1 MTSMDGDVVDMANIK
16 PMLDRTTKIQRQ
28 VNGDLQW
35 RVIVYDGALGKQ
47 VERLAVGLTDARRL
61 RDVLRANVAAG
72 RPGNP
77 PAHAASLAKPGQ
89 RQAGARVEALTVNQW
104 APLFLRY
111 YAVTRDGSPRPA
123 TSMESAT
130 QRLER
135 YILPFIG
142 DRTMESLTLAELEDM
157 IANLRRIN
165 GDPLAQSSKESVS
178 STLKTVW
185 TLAKRRGVISANVA
199 ADLPTS
205 WGGAAASSRRLIKPS
220 LTAVDALAEAMGELG
235 DVVLL
240 LACTGMRWEEASGAW
255 TSDVDLDKRLLS
267 CQRVSPVVRGRR
279 VPPGTTMKSR
289 HARRDILIVD
299 QAVEPLQRLLAR
311 AGSASG
317 VEPVLVTGQRG
328 RGPLHYRTWRNKL
341 SQAQAATGVTY
352 TAHQLRHVYA
362 SILIGSGMEDAKI
375 ARYMGHSNANYTRAL
390 YGHWFPEDSRADA
403 DQLSAA
409 IGAIRARESA
419 IAQGL
424 ELSRQ

>member
-1 MTSMDGDVVDMANIK
+1 MTPMDGIVDDMANIK
-16 PMLDRTTKIQRQ
+16 PMLDRATKIQRQ
-28 VNGDLQW
+28 VNGELQW

-47 VERLAVGLTDARRL
+47 VERLAVGLTEARRL
-61 RDVLRANVAAG
+61 REVLRANVAAAK
-72 RPGNP
+72 PGIG
-77 PAHAASLAKPGQ
+77 PAHAASRAKPGQ
-89 RQAGARVEALTVNQW
+89 RHAGASVQALTVNQW

-123 TSMESAT
+123 TSMESAS

-157 IANLRRIN
+157 VANLRKVN

-185 TLAKRRGVISANVA
+185 TLAKRRGVISVNAA

-220 LTAVDALAEAMGELG
+220 LTAVDALAGAMGELG

-240 LACTGMRWEEASGAW
+240 LAFTGMRWEEASGAW
-255 TSDVDLDKRLLS
+255 TSDVDLEQRLLS
-267 CQRVSPVVRGRR
+267 CQRVSPVVRGKR

-317 VEPVLVTGQRG
+317 AEPVLVTGERG

-341 SQAQAATGVTY
+341 SEAQAATGLTY

-362 SILIGSGMEDAKI
+362 SILIDSGMEDAKI

-419 IAQGL
+419 IAKGL

>member
-1 MTSMDGDVVDMANIK
+1 MDDDVVDMANIK

-35 RVIVYDGALGKQ
+35 RVIVYDGTLGKQ
-47 VERLAVGLTDARRL
+47 VERLAAGLPEARRL

-72 RPGNP
+72 KPGNP

-185 TLAKRRGVISANVA
+185 TLAKRRGVINANVA

-328 RGPLHYRTWRNKL
+328 RGPLRYRTWRNKL

>member
-1 MTSMDGDVVDMANIK
+1 MANIK

-35 RVIVYDGALGKQ
+35 RVIVYDGTLSKQ
-47 VERLAVGLTDARRL
+47 VERLAVGLTEACRL

-72 RPGNP
+72 KPGNP
-77 PAHAASLAKPGQ
+77 PAHASSLAKPGQ

-157 IANLRRIN
+157 IANLRKIN

-185 TLAKRRGVISANVA
+185 TLAKRRGVINANVA

>member
-1 MTSMDGDVVDMANIK
+1 MDGDVVDMANIK
-16 PMLDRTTKIQRQ
+16 PMLDRTTKTQRQ
-28 VNGDLQW
+28 VNGVLQW

-47 VERLAVGLTDARRL
+47 VERLAVGLPDARRL

-77 PAHAASLAKPGQ
+77 PALAASLAKPGQ

-157 IANLRRIN
+157 IANLRKIN

-185 TLAKRRGVISANVA
+185 TLAKRRGVINANVA

-341 SQAQAATGVTY
+341 SQAHAATGVTY

-424 ELSRQ
+424 ELGRQ

>member
-1 MTSMDGDVVDMANIK
+1 MTRADANDDDMTGIK
-16 PMLDRTTKIQRQ
+16 PMLDRVTKIQRQ
-28 VNGDLQW
+28 VDGELQW
-35 RVIVYDGALGKQ
+35 RVIVYDSGLGKQ
-47 VERLAVGLTDARRL
+47 VERLAVGLTEARRL
-61 RDVLRANVAAG
+61 RHALRANAAAAKLG
-72 RPGNP
+72 RP
-77 PAHAASLAKPGQ
+77 PAHASSLSRASQ
-89 RQAGARVEALTVNQW
+89 RQAGSSIHALTVNQW

-123 TSMESAT
+123 TSMESAS

-142 DRTMESLTLAELEDM
+142 DRTMESLTLPELEDM
-157 IANLRRIN
+157 IAGLRKVN
-165 GDPLAQSSKESVS
+165 GDPLAQSSKGSVS

-185 TLAKRRGVISANVA
+185 SLAKRRGVIDVNVA
-199 ADLPTS
+199 ADLPAS
-205 WGGAAASSRRLIKPS
+205 WGGAAASSRRLIRPS
-220 LTAVDALAEAMGELG
+220 LTAVDALADAMGELG

-240 LACTGMRWEEASGAW
+240 LAFTGLRWEEASGAW
-255 TSDVDLDKRLLS
+255 TSDVDLEQRLLS
-267 CQRVSPVVRGRR
+267 CRRVSPVVRGKR

-289 HARRDILIVD
+289 YARREILIVD

-311 AGSASG
+311 AGSSSG
-317 VEPVLVTGQRG
+317 AEPVLVTGERG

-341 SQAQAATGVTY
+341 IEAQAATGLTY

-362 SILIGSGMEDAKI
+362 SILIDSGMEDAKI

-403 DQLSAA
+403 NQLSAA

-419 IAQGL
+419 IAKSL

>member
-28 VNGDLQW
+28 VNGVLQW

-47 VERLAVGLTDARRL
+47 VERLAVGLPDARRL

-77 PAHAASLAKPGQ
+77 PALAASLAKPGQ

-157 IANLRRIN
+157 IANLRKIN

-185 TLAKRRGVISANVA
+185 TLAKRRGVINANVA

-205 WGGAAASSRRLIKPS
+205 WGGAAASSRRLNKPS

-299 QAVEPLQRLLAR
+299 QVVEPLQRLLAR

-317 VEPVLVTGQRG
+317 VEPVLMTGQRG
-328 RGPLHYRTWRNKL
+328 RGPLHYPHVAH
-341 SQAQAATGVTY
+341 QAQPGAGRDWRGLHGTPVEARLRE
-352 TAHQLRHVYA
+352 HLDRLRHGGRQDRPVHGP
-362 SILIGSGMEDAKI
+362 LK
-375 ARYMGHSNANYTRAL
+375 RAL
-390 YGHWFPEDSRADA
+390 HPSPVRPLVPGGQPSRRRPVVGSHRCHPSARVSDSP
-403 DQLSAA
+403 
-409 IGAIRARESA
+409 GP
-419 IAQGL
+419 
-424 ELSRQ
+424 

>member
-1 MTSMDGDVVDMANIK
+1 MTRVDTSNDDMTGIK
-16 PMLDRTTKIQRQ
+16 PMIDRATKLQRQ
-28 VNGDLQW
+28 VDGELQW

-47 VERLAVGLTDARRL
+47 VERLAVGLAEARRL
-61 RDVLRANVAAG
+61 RQALRANAAAAKLG
-72 RPGNP
+72 RPS
-77 PAHAASLAKPGQ
+77 AHPSGLSKAGQ
-89 RQAGARVEALTVNQW
+89 RQAGSTPHALTVNQW

-123 TSMESAT
+123 TSMESAS

-142 DRTMESLTLAELEDM
+142 DRSMDSLTLPELEDM
-157 IANLRRIN
+157 IADLRKVN

-185 TLAKRRGVISANVA
+185 SLAKRRGVIDVNVA
-199 ADLPTS
+199 ADLPAS
-205 WGGAAASSRRLIKPS
+205 WGGAAASSRRLIRPS
-220 LTAVDALAEAMGELG
+220 LTAVDALADAMGELG

-240 LACTGMRWEEASGAW
+240 LAFTGLRWEEASGAW
-255 TSDVDLDKRLLS
+255 TSDVDLEQRLLS
-267 CQRVSPVVRGRR
+267 CRRVSPVVRGKR

-289 HARRDILIVD
+289 YARREILIVD

-311 AGSASG
+311 AGSSSG
-317 VEPVLVTGQRG
+317 AEPVLVTGERG

-341 SQAQAATGVTY
+341 SEAQAATGSTY

-362 SILIGSGMEDAKI
+362 SILIDSGMEDAKI

-403 DQLSAA
+403 IQLSAA

-419 IAQGL
+419 IAKGL
-424 ELSRQ
+424 ELSRE

>member
-28 VNGDLQW
+28 VNGVLQW

-47 VERLAVGLTDARRL
+47 VERLAVGLTEARRL
-61 RDVLRANVAAG
+61 REVLRANVAAG
-72 RPGNP
+72 KPGNP
-77 PAHAASLAKPGQ
+77 PAHAARLIRPGH
-89 RQAGARVEALTVNQW
+89 RQAGASLGALTVNQW

-111 YAVTRDGSPRPA
+111 YAVARDGSPRPA
-123 TSMESAT
+123 TSMESAS

-135 YILPFIG
+135 YTLPFIG

-157 IANLRRIN
+157 IANLRKVN

-178 STLKTVW
+178 STIKTVW
-185 TLAKRRGVISANVA
+185 TLAKRRGVINANVA

-220 LTAVDALAEAMGELG
+220 LTAVDALAAAMGELG

-240 LACTGMRWEEASGAW
+240 FAFTGMRWEEASGAW
-255 TSDVDLDKRLLS
+255 TSDVDLEQRLLS
-267 CQRVSPVVRGRR
+267 CQRVSPVVRGKR
-279 VPPGTTMKSR
+279 VPPGTIMKSR

-299 QAVEPLQRLLAR
+299 QAVEPLRRLLAR

-317 VEPVLVTGQRG
+317 AEPVLGTGERG

-341 SQAQAATGVTY
+341 REAQAATGVSY

-403 DQLSAA
+403 DQLSAV

>member
-1 MTSMDGDVVDMANIK
+1 MTSMDGIVDDMANIK
-16 PMLDRTTKIQRQ
+16 PMLDRATKIQRQ
-28 VNGDLQW
+28 VNGELQW

-47 VERLAVGLTDARRL
+47 VERLAVGLTEARRL
-61 RDVLRANVAAG
+61 REVLRANVAAAK
-72 RPGNP
+72 PGIG

-89 RQAGARVEALTVNQW
+89 RHAGASVQALTVNQW

-123 TSMESAT
+123 TSMESAS

-157 IANLRRIN
+157 VANLRKVN

-185 TLAKRRGVISANVA
+185 TLAKRRGVISVNAA

-220 LTAVDALAEAMGELG
+220 LTAVDALAGAMGELG

-240 LACTGMRWEEASGAW
+240 LAFTGMRWEEASGAW
-255 TSDVDLDKRLLS
+255 TSDVDLAQRLLS
-267 CQRVSPVVRGRR
+267 CQRVSPVVRGKR

-299 QAVEPLQRLLAR
+299 QAV
-311 AGSASG
+311 
-317 VEPVLVTGQRG
+317 
-328 RGPLHYRTWRNKL
+328 
-341 SQAQAATGVTY
+341 
-352 TAHQLRHVYA
+352 
-362 SILIGSGMEDAKI
+362 
-375 ARYMGHSNANYTRAL
+375 
-390 YGHWFPEDSRADA
+390 
-403 DQLSAA
+403 
-409 IGAIRARESA
+409 
-419 IAQGL
+419 
-424 ELSRQ
+424 

>member
-1 MTSMDGDVVDMANIK
+1 MDDDVVDMANIK

-35 RVIVYDGALGKQ
+35 RVIVYDGTLGKQ
-47 VERLAVGLTDARRL
+47 VERLAVGLTEARRL

-72 RPGNP
+72 KPGNP

-157 IANLRRIN
+157 IANLRKIN

-185 TLAKRRGVISANVA
+185 TLAKRRGVINANVA

>member
-1 MTSMDGDVVDMANIK
+1 MTSMDDDVVDMANIK

-35 RVIVYDGALGKQ
+35 RVIVYDGTLGKQ
-47 VERLAVGLTDARRL
+47 VERLAVGLTEARRL

-157 IANLRRIN
+157 IANLRKIN

-185 TLAKRRGVISANVA
+185 TLAKRRGVINANVA

-362 SILIGSGMEDAKI
+362 SIWIGSGMEDAKI

>member
-1 MTSMDGDVVDMANIK
+1 MTPMDGIVDDMANIK
-16 PMLDRTTKIQRQ
+16 PMLDRATKIQRQ
-28 VNGDLQW
+28 VNGELQW

-47 VERLAVGLTDARRL
+47 VERLAVGLTEARRL
-61 RDVLRANVAAG
+61 REVLRANVAAAK
-72 RPGNP
+72 PGNG
-77 PAHAASLAKPGQ
+77 PAHAASLAEPGQ
-89 RQAGARVEALTVNQW
+89 RHAGASVQALTVNQW

-123 TSMESAT
+123 TSMESAS

-157 IANLRRIN
+157 IANLRKVN

-185 TLAKRRGVISANVA
+185 ALAKRRGVIDVNAA

-220 LTAVDALAEAMGELG
+220 LTAVDALAGAMGELG

-240 LACTGMRWEEASGAW
+240 LAFTGMRWEEASGAW
-255 TSDVDLDKRLLS
+255 TSDVDLEQRLLS
-267 CQRVSPVVRGRR
+267 CQRVSPVVRGKR

-289 HARRDILIVD
+289 HARREILIVD

-317 VEPVLVTGQRG
+317 AEPVLVTGERG

-341 SQAQAATGVTY
+341 SEAQAATGLTY

-362 SILIGSGMEDAKI
+362 SILIDSGMEDAKI

-419 IAQGL
+419 IAKGL